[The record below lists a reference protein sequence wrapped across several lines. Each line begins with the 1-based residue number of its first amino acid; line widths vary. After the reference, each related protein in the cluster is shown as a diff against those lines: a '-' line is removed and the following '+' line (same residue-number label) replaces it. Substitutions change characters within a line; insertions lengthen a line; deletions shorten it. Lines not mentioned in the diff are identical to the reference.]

1 MKTLI
6 AVAVVA
12 LSVLSFGAQASSR
25 ATLLEAA
32 ADYKAN
38 NGNFVNQG
46 YFMGMVTM
54 GVEAGKNCVPDDMK
68 LGHIFDRVASII
80 LYDRK
85 VNAVKAPSDMVLLA
99 IDTAYPCIKS

>member
-6 AVAVVA
+6 AVVLVA

-25 ATLLEAA
+25 ATLLESA

-38 NGNFVNQG
+38 NTNYVNQG

-54 GVEAGKNCVPDDMK
+54 GAEAGDNCVPEGMQ
-68 LGHIFDRVASII
+68 LGDLFDKVASII

-85 VNAVKAPSDMVLLA
+85 VNAVKKPSDMILLA
-99 IDTAYPCIKS
+99 IDTAYPCVKS

>member
-12 LSVLSFGAQASSR
+12 LSVLSFSAQASSR
-25 ATLLEAA
+25 ETLLEAA

-38 NGNFVNQG
+38 NANFVNQG

-54 GVEAGKNCVPDDMK
+54 GVEAGNNCVPENMK
-68 LGHIFDRVASII
+68 LGVLFDKVASVI

-85 VNAVKAPSDMVLLA
+85 VNAVEVPSDMVLLA

>member
-6 AVAVVA
+6 AVVLVA
-12 LSVLSFGAQASSR
+12 LSVMSFGAQASSR
-25 ATLLEAA
+25 ATLLESA

-68 LGHIFDRVASII
+68 LGYIFDRVASII

-85 VNAVKAPSDMVLLA
+85 VNAVKTPSDMVLLA
-99 IDTAYPCIKS
+99 IDTAYPCVKS

>member
-6 AVAVVA
+6 AVAVIA
-12 LSVLSFGAQASSR
+12 SSVLSFGAQASSR

-38 NGNFVNQG
+38 NTNFVNQG

-54 GVEAGKNCVPDDMK
+54 GVEAGKNCVPDNLK
-68 LGHIFDRVASII
+68 LGNVFDKVATII
-80 LYDRK
+80 LYDRR
-85 VNAVKAPSDMVLLA
+85 VNAVKVPSDMVLLA
-99 IDTAYPCIKS
+99 IDTAYPCTKS

>member
-6 AVAVVA
+6 AVVLVV
-12 LSVLSFGAQASSR
+12 LSALSFGAQASSR
-25 ATLLEAA
+25 AILLESA

-38 NGNFVNQG
+38 KGNFVNQG

-54 GVEAGKNCVPDDMK
+54 GAEAGNNCVPDGMK
-68 LGHIFDRVASII
+68 LEQLFDRVASII

-85 VNAVKAPSDMVLLA
+85 VNAVEKPSDMILLA
-99 IDTAYPCIKS
+99 IDTAYPCVKS

>member
-6 AVAVVA
+6 AVVLVT
-12 LSVLSFGAQASSR
+12 LSVLSLGAHASSR

-54 GVEAGKNCVPDDMK
+54 GVEAGNNCVPDTMK
-68 LGHIFDRVASII
+68 LGTVFDKVASII

-85 VNAVKAPSDMVLLA
+85 VNAVKVPSDMVLLA
-99 IDTAYPCIKS
+99 IDTAYPCVKS

>member
-12 LSVLSFGAQASSR
+12 LSALSFSAQASNR
-25 ATLLEAA
+25 ETLLDAA

-38 NGNFVNQG
+38 NANFVNQG

-54 GVEAGKNCVPDDMK
+54 GAETGNNCVPDGIK
-68 LGHIFDRVASII
+68 LGILFDKVASII

-85 VNAVKAPSDMVLLA
+85 VNAVEKPSDMVLFA
-99 IDTAYPCIKS
+99 IDTAYPCVKS

>member
-12 LSVLSFGAQASSR
+12 LSVLSFSAQASSR

-38 NGNFVNQG
+38 NQNFVNQG
-46 YFMGMVTM
+46 YYMGMVTM
-54 GVEAGKNCVPDDMK
+54 GAEAGDNCVPEGIK
-68 LGHIFDRVASII
+68 LGNLFDKVASII

-85 VNAVKAPSDMVLLA
+85 VNAVEKPSDMILLA
-99 IDTAYPCIKS
+99 IDTAYPCVKS

>member
-6 AVAVVA
+6 AVVLVA

-38 NGNFVNQG
+38 NANFVNQG

-68 LGHIFDRVASII
+68 LGTIFDKVASTI
-80 LYDRK
+80 LYDQK
-85 VNAVKAPSDMVLLA
+85 VNAVKAPSDMILLA
-99 IDTAYPCIKS
+99 IDTAYPCVKS

>member
-1 MKTLI
+1 MKTLL
-6 AVAVVA
+6 AVVLVA

-32 ADYKAN
+32 ADYKADK
-38 NGNFVNQG
+38 GNFLNQG

-54 GVEAGKNCVPDDMK
+54 GVEAGNNCVPDNMK
-68 LGHIFDRVASII
+68 LGHIFDKVSSII

-85 VNAVKAPSDMVLLA
+85 VNAVKKPSDMVLLA
-99 IDTAYPCIKS
+99 IDTAYPCVKS

>member
-25 ATLLEAA
+25 TTLLESA

-38 NGNFVNQG
+38 NANFVNQG

-54 GVEAGKNCVPDDMK
+54 GVEAGKNCVPEHLK
-68 LGHIFDRVASII
+68 LGNVFDKVATII

-85 VNAVKAPSDMVLLA
+85 VNAVKVPSDMVLLA